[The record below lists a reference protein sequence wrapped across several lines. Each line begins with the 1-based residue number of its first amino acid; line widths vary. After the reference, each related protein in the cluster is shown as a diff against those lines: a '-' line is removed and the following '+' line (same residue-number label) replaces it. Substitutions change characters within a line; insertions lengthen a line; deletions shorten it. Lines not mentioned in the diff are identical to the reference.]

1 MREVADD
8 IFIDFMRMNARLVDD
23 EAIWG
28 ADSLLWI
35 ANIYYL
41 HMKPPAWAD
50 EWFPPIRAGVHDAAK
65 HEPLQLT
72 FKIKGRQPQRI
83 AKGLDPEASTVLE
96 HMRLQRPGGIELH
109 VHNELADLTATHG
122 IIHPVP
128 EVMVGDTVVTN
139 KPLFLRF
146 RFPNPEKKDDS
157 DPAEAV
163 ITLALFYHP
172 VRIGK
177 ETRGDV
183 QPCGLNLH
191 PTSMYT
197 LTRILAQSLP
207 LAYSPVLTSRPTLD
221 PSGISSQ
228 VPHTCAMH
236 IHAISGVYA

>member
-8 IFIDFMRMNARLVDD
+8 IFIAFMRMNARLIDD

-65 HEPLQLT
+65 HEPLQLS
-72 FKIKGRQPQRI
+72 FEIKGRQPQRI
-83 AKGLDPEASTVLE
+83 ARDLDPEASTVLE
-96 HMRLQRPGGIELH
+96 HTRLRGGIELH
-109 VHNELADLTATHG
+109 VHNELADLTATHR

-128 EVMVGDTVVTN
+128 EVNVGGTVVTN
-139 KPLFLRF
+139 NPLFLRF

-157 DPAEAV
+157 DPTEAV

-183 QPCGLNLH
+183 QPCRLNPH
-191 PTSMYT
+191 PSDT
-197 LTRILAQSLP
+197 LLAHSHP
-207 LAYSPVLTSRPTLD
+207 NPSPILTSSVQPNPYL
-221 PSGISSQ
+221 
-228 VPHTCAMH
+228 
-236 IHAISGVYA
+236 